1 MMHSNPFFAS
11 LFALSFVTVSVNA
24 QTPAPD
30 NDALAQLNFTTAQKQ
45 GRLSE
50 YRQDPEE
57 QCCGDGGPLSLI
69 AEH

>member
-1 MMHSNPFFAS
+1 MHSNRFFAS

-45 GRLSE
+45 AVYQS
-50 YRQDPEE
+50 
-57 QCCGDGGPLSLI
+57 I
-69 AEH
+69 AKTQKNNAAEMAGHYP